1 MSANTTNTK
10 ARRAFSL
17 GTTKVIF
24 DKDITKVL
32 DFFRYNTGTTL
43 DAMLA
48 TGVLRNSITWYVS
61 DLEDAGLIRAVSI
74 KKDKH
79 TGRLAK
85 HYSADPAAWRQERRP
100 RVLSI
105 FNEEDEA

>member
-1 MSANTTNTK
+1 MSANTANTQ
-10 ARRAFSL
+10 ARCAFSL
-17 GTTKVIF
+17 GTTKVTF
-24 DKDITKVL
+24 DKDIAKVL

-48 TGVLRNSITWYVS
+48 TGVLRNSITWYVC
-61 DLEDAGLIRAVSI
+61 DLEDAGLLQVVSI

-85 HYSADPAAWRQERRP
+85 HYSADPAAWSQERHP
-100 RVLSI
+100 RVLNI
-105 FNEEDEA
+105 FNEEGKA